1 MISGVVTPQRE
12 AIVHLA
18 VRDRAGNERDVEAII
33 DTGFDGSL
41 TLPPSVIA
49 ALGLTWRRRGRAL
62 LADGSDSIC
71 DIFEAT
77 VVWDAVPRRISVDAA
92 DIKPLIGMSLLDG
105 YELNMRVADGGDVR
119 ITALR

>member
-1 MISGVVTPQRE
+1 MITGVVTPQRE

-18 VRDRAGNERDVEAII
+18 VHDRAGNEHDVEAII

-49 ALGLTWRRRGRAL
+49 ALGLTWRRRGRVL
-62 LADGSDSIC
+62 LADGSDTVC

-77 VVWDAVPRRISVDAA
+77 VIWDTMPRRIPVDAA
-92 DIKPLIGMSLLDG
+92 DSVPLIGMSLLYG
-105 YELNMRVADGGDVR
+105 YELIMRVTDGGDIR
-119 ITALR
+119 ISKLP